1 MSHHPGSGAKPNIT
15 WHGDH
20 MPKLIRKG
28 EGKPLRTAMDR
39 ARLTIEDLAKATK
52 TVDPTGKGVSSATVG
67 HLAGRGKTARER
79 CELSTAWF
87 IAEALH
93 APLEDLFVIPAHVFV
108 AVKLK
113 TALRAAEAMNIPLQ
127 DLVPMPP
134 HSTSTVE
141 RSRSDAAASEA

>member
-1 MSHHPGSGAKPNIT
+1 MSHHPGSGAKPNTT

-28 EGKPLRTAMDR
+28 EGKPLRDAMDR
-39 ARLTIEDLAKATK
+39 ARITIEDLAKATK
-52 TVDPTGKGVSSATVG
+52 TVDPTGKGVSPATVG

-79 CELSTAWF
+79 CELSTAWY

-93 APLEDLFVIPAHVFV
+93 VPLEDLFTIPTHVFV

>member
-1 MSHHPGSGAKPNIT
+1 MSHHPGSGAKPNTT

-28 EGKPLRTAMDR
+28 EGKPLRDAMDR
-39 ARLTIEDLAKATK
+39 AGLTIEELAKATK
-52 TVDPTGKGVSSATVG
+52 TVDLTGKGVSPATVG
-67 HLAGRGKTARER
+67 NLAGRGKTARER

-87 IAEALH
+87 IAEALY
-93 APLEDLFVIPAHVFV
+93 APLEDLFVIPSHVSV

-113 TALRAAEAMNIPLQ
+113 TALSAAKALDIPLQ
-127 DLVPMPP
+127 DLVSMPP

-141 RSRSDAAASEA
+141 RSRSDAANEA